1 MNSCAAALCALAQRH
16 GGGRGGADFVMVYLC
31 EAHASDEWP
40 IGLAALGIEVCA
52 HRCLAERR
60 SAAEA
65 MLARL
70 PLREHGFTVCLDL
83 IGKKMEEE
91 DNPFDRAMPS
101 WPFRFW
107 VVQHGRI
114 ALRANLKNGGKQL
127 DLSELE
133 HWLEKRRKASSGQ
146 CDE

>member
-16 GGGRGGADFVMVYLC
+16 GEVGADFVMVYLS

-40 IGLAALGIEVCA
+40 IGLAALGIEVRA

-83 IGKKMEEE
+83 IGKKMEDCEGEGGGEE

-133 HWLEKRRKASSGQ
+133 HWLEQ
-146 CDE
+146 

>member
-16 GGGRGGADFVMVYLC
+16 GEVGADFVMVYLS

-40 IGLAALGIEVCA
+40 IGLAALGIEVRA

-83 IGKKMEEE
+83 IGKKMEDWGGGGGGEE

-133 HWLEKRRKASSGQ
+133 HWLEQ
-146 CDE
+146 

>member
-16 GGGRGGADFVMVYLC
+16 GEVGADFVMVYLS

-40 IGLAALGIEVCA
+40 IGLAALGIEVRA

-83 IGKKMEEE
+83 IGKKMEDCEGE
-91 DNPFDRAMPS
+91 
-101 WPFRFW
+101 
-107 VVQHGRI
+107 
-114 ALRANLKNGGKQL
+114 GG
-127 DLSELE
+127 
-133 HWLEKRRKASSGQ
+133 GGG
-146 CDE
+146 